1 VTRYKAIVF
10 DLDGTLVDSAPDL
23 HSAANAALTA
33 SGREMLDLAT
43 ITSFIGNGVEKLV
56 ERYLRAT
63 GPYSQDMHQS
73 AMAAFMDSY
82 DANMTTLTRPYPG
95 VQECLARLQGN
106 AVPLAICT
114 NKPTGPAR
122 KICEALGLSRFFTVI
137 IGAEPDQARK
147 PDPQPLLR
155 SAAALRTDPQHI
167 LYVGDSGVDHAT
179 ARNAGVAFRL
189 FSGGYLKSP
198 IPDLRPDQIFD
209 NWSVSGLRTDQ
220 PGFVSVGA
228 H

>member
-1 VTRYKAIVF
+1 MTRYKAIIF
-10 DLDGTLVDSAPDL
+10 DLDGTLVHSAPDL

-33 SGREMLDLAT
+33 SGRKTLDLAT

-56 ERYLRAT
+56 ERCLRAT
-63 GPYSQDMHQS
+63 GPYSQALHGT
-73 AMAAFMDSY
+73 AMTAFMDSY

-95 VQECLARLQGN
+95 VPDCLTRLKDN
-106 AVPLAICT
+106 AVPLGICT
-114 NKPTGPAR
+114 NKPTEPAR
-122 KICEALGLSRFFTVI
+122 KVCDGLDLSRFFTVI
-137 IGAEPDQARK
+137 IGAERDQARK

-155 SAAALRTDPQHI
+155 CAAELRADPRDI

-179 ARNAGVAFRL
+179 AQNAGVAFRL

-198 IPDLRPDQIFD
+198 IPDLRADQIFER
-209 NWSVSGLRTDQ
+209 WSESGLRTDQ
-220 PGFVSVGA
+220 AGFVTVAA